1 MAEYL
6 VTGNGAK
13 HARGPLMGVILSFLD
28 GGGIGQSWNDS
39 TYAISSNEAMEAF
52 RQRDVEGG
60 KGALLEVSWLQKN
73 ATADTILRKCL
84 FSVSD
89 HREMWNLKLKE
100 TQSLS
105 CATLEEAHTI
115 TSGILCSLSSECTP
129 VGKDA
134 TDLLH
139 NIIQIAI
146 LHFKEEIT
154 KTPTTMDKAL
164 RWLELGAST
173 VSPIVSPV
181 PSFEPDPAL
190 PRADPGPLLTCCH
203 EWIRSAMWS
212 GYSRET
218 QMRLT
223 RILGSALHASNSIM
237 NSGRRIKGGSGAP
250 LASTIVAARNDII
263 DSADQVI
270 HVSSHPYNGTPH

>member
-1 MAEYL
+1 
-6 VTGNGAK
+6 
-13 HARGPLMGVILSFLD
+13 
-28 GGGIGQSWNDS
+28 
-39 TYAISSNEAMEAF
+39 
-52 RQRDVEGG
+52 
-60 KGALLEVSWLQKN
+60 
-73 ATADTILRKCL
+73 
-84 FSVSD
+84 
-89 HREMWNLKLKE
+89 
-100 TQSLS
+100 
-105 CATLEEAHTI
+105 LEESQTI

-139 NIIQIAI
+139 NIIQIAS

-154 KTPTTMDKAL
+154 RTPTIMDKPL

-181 PSFEPDPAL
+181 PSFEPDPVL
-190 PRADPGPLLTCCH
+190 PRADPGPLLKCCH

-212 GYSRET
+212 RYSRET

-223 RILGSALHASNSIM
+223 RILGSALHASSSII
-237 NSGRRIKGGSGAP
+237 NSGRRIKDGTGAP
-250 LASTIVAARNDII
+250 LASTVVAARNDII

-270 HVSSHPYNGTPH
+270 HVSNHLYEGTPH